1 MFRKNSHGRS
11 SAPKGRKGGPDKSP
25 PMRAHLTRPAP
36 VLAAA
41 LAVTALGLAAGTLA
55 AGPALGTPPAGL
67 TAEILGGGTTLGG
80 FKIHVDGIKVASE
93 DAVSFTVEHLT
104 FAPGGTT
111 GWHVHPGP
119 VLVIVKT
126 GSVTKYSADDCT
138 AQTYTAGQA
147 FVENGPAD
155 ENMVRNNT
163 SAPAETIVTFIT
175 PPGAPVR
182 DDAPPP
188 PDCNP

>member
-1 MFRKNSHGRS
+1 
-11 SAPKGRKGGPDKSP
+11 
-25 PMRAHLTRPAP
+25 MRPRIRRQSLVLT
-36 VLAAA
+36 AA
-41 LAVTALGLAAGTLA
+41 LAMTAIGLAAGVLTA
-55 AGPALGTPPAGL
+55 SPAHASPPAGL
-67 TAEILGGGTTLGG
+67 TAEILGSGTTPAG
-80 FKIHVDGIKVASE
+80 FKIHVDGMKVSSNQ
-93 DAVSFTVEHLT
+93 AVGFTVAHLT

-119 VLVIVKT
+119 VLVIVKA

-147 FVENGPAD
+147 FVENGPSD
-155 ENMVRNNT
+155 ENMVRNNG
-163 SAPAETIVTFIT
+163 SVPAETIVTFIT

-188 PDCNP
+188 PGCNP